1 MWKKIILAQLII
13 LIFAKVAVASEERAH
28 EARYNF
34 VGDEIARDIC
44 AAALESK
51 SSIVAEAKR
60 LHITRKSLKDV
71 TCNGQPLPDFATAS
85 KLIVGS
91 KALASAQ

>member
-1 MWKKIILAQLII
+1 MGALVKKTFQVQLIM
-13 LIFAKVAVASEERAH
+13 LFMSNVALASEQRIQEGSYH
-28 EARYNF
+28 F
-34 VGDEIARDIC
+34 VGDERAMSIC

-71 TCNGQPLPDFATAS
+71 TCNGQPLPDFATAN
-85 KLIVGS
+85 KLIAG
-91 KALASAQ
+91 

>member
-1 MWKKIILAQLII
+1 MKKIFQASLIM
-13 LIFAKVAVASEERAH
+13 LLLSNVAVASEQRKQEGSYH
-28 EARYNF
+28 F
-34 VGDEIARDIC
+34 VGDERAINIC
-44 AAALESK
+44 AAALESR

-71 TCNGQPLPDFATAS
+71 TCNGQPLPDFTTANKS
-85 KLIVGS
+85 ILGS